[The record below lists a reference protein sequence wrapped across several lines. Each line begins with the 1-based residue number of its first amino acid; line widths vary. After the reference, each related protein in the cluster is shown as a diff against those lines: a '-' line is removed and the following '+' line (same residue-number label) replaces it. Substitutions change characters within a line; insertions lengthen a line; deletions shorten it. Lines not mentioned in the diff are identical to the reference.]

1 MTIPIINATSNV
13 NEVALSL
20 LHEIPFF
27 SSGLLFFIGIVIVLA
42 GYTYQERRTGE
53 GSIKA
58 WLAVGSFIV
67 ATLAII
73 LYLYQ
78 GLIDGVAVTISIGLA
93 VVFALVYLT
102 S

>member
-1 MTIPIINATSNV
+1 MPIPIINGTANV
-13 NEVALSL
+13 NEVALGF

-27 SSGLLFFIGIVIVLA
+27 FSGVLFFLGVIIVLA
-42 GYTYQERRTGE
+42 GYTFQERRTGE

-58 WLAVGSFIV
+58 WMAVASFIV

-73 LYLYQ
+73 LFLYQ
-78 GLIDGVAVTISIGLA
+78 GLIDGVTLSIAIGLA
-93 VVFALVYLT
+93 VVMAILYLT